1 MRSNAK
7 ASAPKPKYPNRRRP
21 FFTLLKG
28 FLRLIKP
35 KTEVIDMTEGQGEP
49 GIFLCNHSATTGP
62 LMEEL
67 YLPYAHHP
75 WGAHQMNGTI
85 GERFDYLYH
94 VFFMQKKHMKKVP
107 AFLLASVVCV
117 VSKAFYRGMGLI
129 STYPDMR
136 LTRTLEES
144 ISSLEKNV
152 SVVIYPEDSSEGYK
166 KKIETFFGGFVVSN
180 HLLHAKQET
189 AVFFRTQF
197 GVRPAVFDGIRIGKQ
212 SFRLVQP
219 KNGFFRHVRR
229 HKPFDAPSGIRQI
242 FHIGRF
248 RAPFVPHRQRKRR
261 RKTAPFRIFEIGFQI
276 SRQYARFVVQHP

>member
-62 LMEEL
+62 LMVEL

-75 WGAHQMNGTI
+75 WGAYQMNGTI
-85 GERFDYLYH
+85 GERFNYLYH

-166 KKIETFFGGFVVSN
+166 KKIETFFGGFVVLSQLYYAR
-180 HLLHAKQET
+180 HGVDLPIYSMYFSLEDRKMVISRPEYLQPMLAAGMTKEQICDH
-189 AVFFRTQF
+189 FRDKTNALYDT
-197 GVRPAVFDGIRIGKQ
+197 VICP
-212 SFRLVQP
+212 
-219 KNGFFRHVRR
+219 
-229 HKPFDAPSGIRQI
+229 APSAVEAG
-242 FHIGRF
+242 
-248 RAPFVPHRQRKRR
+248 
-261 RKTAPFRIFEIGFQI
+261 
-276 SRQYARFVVQHP
+276 